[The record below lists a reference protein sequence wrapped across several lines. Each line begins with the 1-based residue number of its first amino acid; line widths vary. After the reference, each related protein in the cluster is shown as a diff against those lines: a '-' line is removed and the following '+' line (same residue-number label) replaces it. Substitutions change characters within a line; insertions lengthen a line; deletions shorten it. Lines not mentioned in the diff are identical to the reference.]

1 MRGDPT
7 RRHTAMATSEDR
19 QHAERLIRE
28 HKKRLRLL
36 EVRLAR
42 QGDSADPSVE
52 REIDDIKA
60 ALSDLEGHAPSA
72 IVTEARQVVRNQYDN
87 DIDFLI
93 ADGAARNRRQT
104 KTEETVAA
112 TAHEL
117 HSVKDDVIA
126 MKADVEELKKGHTT
140 EQKAREHGQK
150 RNFRI
155 SIGNI
160 ALLLLLAFFVWIV
173 LARAGLL

>member
-1 MRGDPT
+1 
-7 RRHTAMATSEDR
+7 MATAEDR
-19 QHAERLIRE
+19 QHAERLIKE

-36 EVRLAR
+36 ELRLAR
-42 QGDSADPSVE
+42 QGDSADPSVAG
-52 REIDDIKA
+52 EIQDIKA

-87 DIDFLI
+87 DIDFLV

-112 TAHEL
+112 TAQEL
-117 HSVKDDVIA
+117 HSVKDEVLA
-126 MKADVEELKKGHTT
+126 MKADVSKLKTDHQDERT
-140 EQKAREHGQK
+140 ARAWGQK
-150 RNFRI
+150 RNLRLSVASLVLLCI
-155 SIGNI
+155 L
-160 ALLLLLAFFVWIV
+160 ALALWFI

>member
-1 MRGDPT
+1 
-7 RRHTAMATSEDR
+7 MASPEDR
-19 QHAERLIRE
+19 EHAERLIKE

-36 EVRLAR
+36 EIRLAR

-52 REIDDIKA
+52 REIGDIKA

-87 DIDFLI
+87 DIDFLV

-112 TAHEL
+112 TAVEL
-117 HSVKDDVIA
+117 HSVKDDVLE
-126 MKADVEELKKGHTT
+126 MKDDVQQLQQDHQT
-140 EQKAREHGQK
+140 ERKARARGQK
-150 RNFRI
+150 RNLSI
-155 SIGNI
+155 SLVNI
-160 ALLLLLAFFVWIV
+160 ILLLLFALAVWIV
-173 LARAGLL
+173 LDRAGLL